1 LFKYY
6 LLTMTRSAKTILL
19 LTFILG
25 NILNGF
31 ADRGVRKRAK
41 NKVVLNIT
49 NTVSFRNSLDFNLKT
64 GLKYKGFLLTE
75 PKPIT
80 SYVSLNGINTYQK
93 GNTIYLSPYKQKVI
107 VPELR
112 QGYAGMKLILKSKD

>member
-1 LFKYY
+1 
-6 LLTMTRSAKTILL
+6 MTRLAKIILL
-19 LTFILG
+19 FTFILG

-49 NTVSFRNSLDFNLKT
+49 NTASFRNSLSFNLKT

-80 SYVSLNGINTYQK
+80 SFVSLNGINTYQK

>member
-1 LFKYY
+1 
-6 LLTMTRSAKTILL
+6 MTRSAKTILL

-41 NKVVLNIT
+41 NKVVLNVT
-49 NTVSFRNSLDFNLKT
+49 NTTSFRNSLSFNLKT

-75 PKPIT
+75 PKPLT

-93 GNTIYLSPYKQKVI
+93 GNTIYLSPYKQKVL

-112 QGYAGMKLILKSKD
+112 QGYTGMKLILKSKD